1 LRGPLRS
8 RSGLPRP
15 RVGCHRPA
23 RFRIL
28 AVMTRHAHAHDQT
41 ASGGAEARPE
51 ARRAAPQ
58 RDERRIAW
66 ALALTAGFMA
76 VEVIGGWIAHSLA
89 LIADAG
95 HMLTDAAALA
105 LAWFALRLA
114 HRPSDL
120 RRSYGYQRLTVLVA
134 FVNGIVLIGAVV
146 WIVIEAL
153 GRLAHPLAVDG
164 RLMLVIAAGGT
175 AVNVAGM
182 LVLRQHEHDN
192 LTLRA
197 AYLHVISD
205 LLGSAAAVIAAG
217 VILGTGWVRIDPLL
231 SILVSGLIVRS
242 AVDLVRKS
250 GHILLEGAPDWFDV
264 ERLRAELRS
273 HVGGVI
279 DVHHVHAW
287 CLTSH
292 QPLLTLHARIDE
304 RVDSARALRDIKLYL
319 AEHFGIEHS
328 TVQLE
333 AEHCVDAAP
342 ADPCR

>member
-1 LRGPLRS
+1 MTEHPHSHDGVEP
-8 RSGLPRP
+8 GARP
-15 RVGCHRPA
+15 MRRPA
-23 RFRIL
+23 R
-28 AVMTRHAHAHDQT
+28 D
-41 ASGGAEARPE
+41 SGR
-51 ARRAAPQ
+51 

-66 ALALTAGFMA
+66 ALALTAGFMG

-95 HMLTDAAALA
+95 HMLTDAASLG

-134 FVNGIVLIGAVV
+134 FVNGIVLIGAVA

-153 GRLAHPLAVDG
+153 GRLAHPLAVNG
-164 RLMLVIAAGGT
+164 RLMLMIAMGGT
-175 AVNVAGM
+175 AVNLLGM
-182 LVLRQHEHDN
+182 FVLREHEHDN

-205 LLGSAAAVIAAG
+205 LLGSAAAVAAAL
-217 VILGTGWVRIDPLL
+217 VIMWTGWVRIDPLL

-273 HVGGVI
+273 RVSGVI

-304 RVDSARALRDIKLYL
+304 RVDGVRALREIKECL
-319 AEHFGIEHS
+319 AERFGIEHS

-333 AEHCVDAAP
+333 AEHCVDNEL